1 MYYITN
7 EKQNSYN
14 FILAVT
20 NLQDNR
26 LWSVMMPIDFEKNIY
41 PLKDKLYR
49 FSLSILGNIKDA
61 EDIVQDT
68 FIKIWN
74 RRSQLDE
81 IENIEAW
88 SMRATRNLCLD
99 RLKRK
104 GRLYAEIEQHTHLS
118 DPSVDIAK
126 KLDLKDKM
134 SHVQSIIAS
143 LPEKQR
149 AILSLRDIEGF
160 SYKEISDVLNI
171 SLNDVK
177 SGIHRGRKKI
187 QQELIKNDEY
197 GIK

>member
-1 MYYITN
+1 M
-7 EKQNSYN
+7 QNSFY
-14 FILAVT
+14 FSFGVT
-20 NLQDNR
+20 KVQDNR
-26 LWSVMMPIDFEKNIY
+26 LWVVMMPIDFEKNIY

-68 FIKIWN
+68 FVKIWN
-74 RRSQLDE
+74 RRSQLDQ
-81 IENIEAW
+81 IDNIEAW

-99 RLKRK
+99 KLKKK
-104 GRLYAEIEQHTHLS
+104 GRLYSEIGKHSYLEDQ
-118 DPSVDIAK
+118 SVDLAK
-126 KLDLKDKM
+126 ALDLKDKM
-134 SHVQSIIAS
+134 SEVKKIIS
-143 LPEKQR
+143 NLPEKQR

-160 SYKEISDVLNI
+160 SYKEISEVLDI

-197 GIK
+197 GIE